1 MQHESPETLLS
12 RSTVRTVFGAGS
24 LARLGEVARRERMS
38 RVLLVTDPGVEA
50 AGHADRATSVLRD
63 AGLRVVVFDGA
74 RENPTDRHVRAGV
87 DAARAA
93 DAEGIIGLGGGSAM
107 DCAKGINLLLT
118 CGGEMSAFRGDPPP
132 EKLALRPP
140 LLPMILIPTTA
151 GTGSEAQSFALISD
165 NVTHEKM
172 PCGDRRP
179 PEAGGLR
186 PRWAIL
192 DPELTRTQP
201 ASVASAVGIDAI
213 AHAVETAGSKAATD
227 ESRELSCAAW
237 RLLEGA
243 FPSAVDDAAD
253 DDARRDMLLGA
264 HLAGAAIERSMLGA
278 AHACSNPL
286 TARFGIVHGR
296 AVGLMLPHV
305 IRFNAA
311 GRQNPYQRLLPDAET
326 LARRIETL
334 LELGGIPRRLPHYG
348 VREQDIPTLADH
360 AAAQWTA
367 RFNPRPLPPEAAIAL
382 YHAAL

>member
-1 MQHESPETLLS
+1 M
-12 RSTVRTVFGAGS
+12 RTVFGAGS
-24 LARLGEVARRERMS
+24 LARLGELARRERTS
-38 RVLLVTDPGVEA
+38 RALLVTDPGVEA
-50 AGHADRATSVLRD
+50 AGHADRATAVLRD
-63 AGLRVVVFDGA
+63 AGLRVAVFDGA

-87 DAARAA
+87 DAAREA
-93 DAEGIIGLGGGSAM
+93 DADCLVGLGGGSAM

-118 CGGEMSAFRGDPPP
+118 CGGEMSSFRGDPPP
-132 EKLALRPP
+132 EQLALRPP
-140 LLPMILIPTTA
+140 LLPMILVPTTA

-165 NVTHEKM
+165 SNTHEKM

-179 PEAGGLR
+179 PDAGGLR

-192 DPELTRTQP
+192 DPDLTRTQP
-201 ASVASAVGIDAI
+201 ASVASAVSIDAI

-227 ESRELSCAAW
+227 ESRELSCEAW
-237 RLLEGA
+237 RLLDGA
-243 FPSAVDDAAD
+243 CPRTMSDAAD

-286 TARFGIVHGR
+286 TARFGVVHGR

-311 GRQNPYQRLLPDAET
+311 GRENPYQRLLSDPEM
-326 LARRIETL
+326 LARRVETL
-334 LELGGIPRRLPHYG
+334 LELGGIPRRLRHYG
-348 VREQDIPTLADH
+348 VAEQDLIALADH

-367 RFNPRPLPPEAAIAL
+367 RFNPRPLSAEDALAL
-382 YHAAL
+382 YRAAL